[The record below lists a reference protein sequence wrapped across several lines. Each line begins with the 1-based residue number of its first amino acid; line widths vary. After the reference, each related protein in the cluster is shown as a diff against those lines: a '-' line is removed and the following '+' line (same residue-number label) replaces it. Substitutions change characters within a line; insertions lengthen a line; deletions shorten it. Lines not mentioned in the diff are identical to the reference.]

1 MKRQGILGDIVSKDE
16 TGGSEGLLQTR
27 ARPQSSVM
35 MPQARPQSSVMM
47 PQPRPGFF
55 DRVSEGASGLFGSIG
70 KGLAGA
76 GRDLK
81 SGLLDYTSGPYADER
96 LSAIS
101 SAMLTPSMGRPRSFG
116 ERLLTGMEKGKE
128 AQTKA
133 EERDL
138 ELRLLNSKLTSP
150 KYEKIKVGEVEV
162 LVDTNPNS
170 RTFQKT
176 IDPSLTSG
184 TSAFQDV
191 PSIDSPVSDE
201 KDVFGVGKVPNLRDA
216 AGGDPYGFGQDVAN
230 MAANVVGSAASP
242 ERIAAKVQVENT
254 NLPLLTDLVQAFGSR
269 PSNFTIKLVQNK
281 LPSPSD
287 GNVTFYNKA
296 RALIP
301 DLEKMYLEAASVL
314 QDRSAKKA
322 DRSAASYQIKNA
334 KKAYSFY
341 KTMVD
346 NYENEME
353 FKPSPGSRKANR
365 SVRPEAQ
372 AKVTPEELAQ
382 YKKDAGL

>member
-1 MKRQGILGDIVSKDE
+1 MKRQGILGDIVSKEE
-16 TGGSEGLLQTR
+16 TGGSEGLLQRR

-35 MPQARPQSSVMM
+35 MPQARPQSSVMP

-170 RTFQKT
+170 PTFQEI
-176 IDPSLTSG
+176 IDPSLTPG
-184 TSAFQDV
+184 TSASQDV
-191 PSIDSPVSDE
+191 PPLQSALSGE
-201 KDVFGVGKVPNLRDA
+201 GNVFGASEIPDIRTA
-216 AGGDPYGFGQDVAN
+216 AGGDLGGFFQGLGNAIWG
-230 MAANVVGSAASP
+230 AFGSSASP
-242 ERIAAKVQVENT
+242 KRIAAVTTVDNT

-281 LPSPSD
+281 LPQPND
-287 GNVTFYNKA
+287 DNVTFYSKA

-301 DLEKMYLEAASVL
+301 DLEKMYSEAASVL
-314 QDRSAKKA
+314 QDKSAKRTDK
-322 DRSAASYQIKNA
+322 DAARYQIKNTVE
-334 KKAYSFY
+334 AYKLYSN
-341 KTMVD
+341 MV
-346 NYENEME
+346 NEYENEIE
-353 FKPSPGSRKANR
+353 FKQTPGSRKANR

-372 AKVTPEELAQ
+372 AKASSEEISQL
-382 YKKDAGL
+382 KKDAGL